1 MKKLKDLLNESVEI
15 GKVYSNPY
23 AKSFVKEEEEER
35 PRAEK
40 LTTEQKQAFLEAVK
54 GYKAYGESVYRKEGL
69 TKVYESIRGLV
80 EVANKV
86 TLSETGDWF
95 DGVTVGRHMKR
106 MNESFK
112 VFEKTLKEV
121 STLQQRLESSYDEIG
136 EVLGKYYEI
145 NETEE
150 MEEGNEFGAARAK
163 AIANGDDSF
172 EVDGKKYPVKD
183 VDKDDKENAKEFTK
197 ESMKLTDMIKKPS
210 VNEIKKGSV
219 VIPYAMDKHGEFIVD
234 KVFKNKDG
242 ETSYTGKFK
251 KNGEHREFILHSK
264 DRIVKE
270 SVNEGASSE
279 EKRIVMLAVRK
290 ISKYRNVP
298 INQSVVDVQRAA
310 EELERDIQKGKV
322 K

>member
-35 PRAEK
+35 PRAEE

-145 NETEE
+145 NWW
-150 MEEGNEFGAARAK
+150 NWW
-163 AIANGDDSF
+163 
-172 EVDGKKYPVKD
+172 
-183 VDKDDKENAKEFTK
+183 
-197 ESMKLTDMIKKPS
+197 
-210 VNEIKKGSV
+210 
-219 VIPYAMDKHGEFIVD
+219 
-234 KVFKNKDG
+234 
-242 ETSYTGKFK
+242 
-251 KNGEHREFILHSK
+251 
-264 DRIVKE
+264 
-270 SVNEGASSE
+270 SSW
-279 EKRIVMLAVRK
+279 
-290 ISKYRNVP
+290 
-298 INQSVVDVQRAA
+298 
-310 EELERDIQKGKV
+310 
-322 K
+322 

>member
-1 MKKLKDLLNESVEI
+1 MKKLKDLLNESVEM
-15 GKVYSNPY
+15 GKVNSNPY

-35 PRAEK
+35 PQAQE

-145 NETEE
+145 NEIEDKE
-150 MEEGNEFGAARAK
+150 IEEGNEFGAARAK

-172 EVDGKKYPVKD
+172 EVDGKTYPVKD

-197 ESMKLTDMIKKPS
+197 ESMKLSDMIKKPS
-210 VNEIKKGSV
+210 VNEGYS
-219 VIPYAMDKHGEFIVD
+219 
-234 KVFKNKDG
+234 
-242 ETSYTGKFK
+242 T
-251 KNGEHREFILHSK
+251 
-264 DRIVKE
+264 
-270 SVNEGASSE
+270 E
-279 EKRIVMLAVRK
+279 EKRIVMMAVRK
-290 ISKYRNVP
+290 IAKYMNRDLKTALGYV
-298 INQSVVDVQRAA
+298 IGAA
-310 EELERDIQKGKV
+310 EELQRTGKL

>member
-35 PRAEK
+35 PRAEE

-145 NETEE
+145 NESEDKDI
-150 MEEGNEFGAARAK
+150 EEGNEFGAARAK

-210 VNEIKKGSV
+210 VNE
-219 VIPYAMDKHGEFIVD
+219 
-234 KVFKNKDG
+234 
-242 ETSYTGKFK
+242 
-251 KNGEHREFILHSK
+251 
-264 DRIVKE
+264 
-270 SVNEGASSE
+270 GASTE

-290 ISKYRNVP
+290 IAKYRNVP

-310 EELERDIQKGKV
+310 EELERDIKKGKV
-322 K
+322 KK

>member
-1 MKKLKDLLNESVEI
+1 MKKLKDLLNESVEM

-35 PRAEK
+35 PQAQE

-145 NETEE
+145 NEIEDKE
-150 MEEGNEFGAARAK
+150 IEEGNEFGAARAK

-172 EVDGKKYPVKD
+172 EVDGKTYPVKD

-197 ESMKLTDMIKKPS
+197 ESMKLSDMIKKPS
-210 VNEIKKGSV
+210 VNEGYS
-219 VIPYAMDKHGEFIVD
+219 
-234 KVFKNKDG
+234 
-242 ETSYTGKFK
+242 T
-251 KNGEHREFILHSK
+251 
-264 DRIVKE
+264 
-270 SVNEGASSE
+270 E
-279 EKRIVMLAVRK
+279 EKRIVMMAVRK
-290 ISKYRNVP
+290 IAKYMNRDLKTALGYV
-298 INQSVVDVQRAA
+298 IGAA
-310 EELERDIQKGKV
+310 EELQRTGKL